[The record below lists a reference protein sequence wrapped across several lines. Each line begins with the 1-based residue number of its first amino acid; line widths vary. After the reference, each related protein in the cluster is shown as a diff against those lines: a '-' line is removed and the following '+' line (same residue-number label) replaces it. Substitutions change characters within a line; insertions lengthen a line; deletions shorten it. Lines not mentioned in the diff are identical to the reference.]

1 MPKGGYTSQGY
12 KTSNNGF
19 LNPNIEDRDDIMS
32 SISHTDRQLA
42 LIIIDEE
49 DPIEK
54 QKRKANRMF
63 KETQTSFEYVISET
77 SSEQPPQVI
86 IKAPTPPEMNDVELS
101 IGGLSQTSYNRW
113 LKQQELDEL
122 ERQRLANLP
131 KKIETESRALSA
143 MSERRTWKDI
153 GVQNEVDFDDVA
165 LSAWEMS
172 EHVKIIEKDA
182 PKPETRDMALS
193 PRPQTPRTPPKTPP
207 VVAHIET

>member
-77 SSEQPPQVI
+77 SSE
-86 IKAPTPPEMNDVELS
+86 
-101 IGGLSQTSYNRW
+101 
-113 LKQQELDEL
+113 
-122 ERQRLANLP
+122 
-131 KKIETESRALSA
+131 
-143 MSERRTWKDI
+143 
-153 GVQNEVDFDDVA
+153 
-165 LSAWEMS
+165 
-172 EHVKIIEKDA
+172 
-182 PKPETRDMALS
+182 
-193 PRPQTPRTPPKTPP
+193 
-207 VVAHIET
+207 